1 MANVSDKSILT
12 AAGKALLAQLNAEEK
27 ALVIDKMIF
36 ANVPNRPEY
45 PQPDDVVP
53 SDNVVHQAAVEQR
66 GRLSEDSVIYSTT
79 LASNEGPFEFNW
91 TGAYCSEYGVLVT
104 IDHHSLTPKTVD
116 EPGVS
121 GNTLVR
127 SVVLEYKDIAE
138 ITNITVDASTWQYNA
153 TPRMKKMDDDVAQ
166 ANIDQNG
173 KDWFIEDGF
182 LVTPQA
188 SAFSIKAGAGYVSG
202 NRVALE
208 FDRSIQ
214 VPNKPSFIY
223 IDAHREGT
231 PTGEQVT
238 LFNFVVSAEE
248 KDDYIDSSTG
258 KDVPHFVC
266 KIAQVLGDGSVSDLR
281 PEGESADKKWVA
293 EYVPREQ
300 VENIQALKMQ
310 SAGVGARFETK
321 YHTYP
326 GMGAANYRVY
336 TPTDI
341 VPNHGGETA
350 AEIADEMG
358 AGFLLANGNYA
369 IIEYRTYIHPEQWGL
384 NNNLTFS
391 GCNADRINAMI
402 EYSAPYQWMGSVS
415 ATKAELGKLR
425 ARIFGGIGPWKI
437 KKPVLLNPFM
447 NWEGIRVG
455 AFYNNPNFG
464 TIIHADFDNK
474 DEFALDAAPWHQD
487 GVRYLGREYGRTSWD
502 KGHVAGCMGMIIN
515 SLQCFVVNNRNLRG
529 VVNLASATQSFVNK
543 NRFVGANIGIQ
554 VSVSWAGSIE
564 DNNIGARAIGIYN
577 GADVTTYGCENNYL
591 YGMGTPPTNE
601 EFDWPVFPDESVR
614 YKTAGIVSRYGN
626 PHAKDNTIEHFQHG
640 IRGTNCLSANYY
652 DNYLEGVS
660 EYCYVFHT
668 MSANV
673 NVGYTYCADAQL
685 MWIEG
690 SSTSNRIK
698 FDISG
703 SQNVTVQE
711 AGHVGYVEVDI
722 IGAKK
727 QGLGK
732 RYNPYI
738 NFIGLSEK
746 DSEIYIDPD
755 LGDDDN
761 WGFFRNAPVRTA
773 QGALNRCRHGH
784 KNIIYCP
791 AGKIIP
797 TKSYIGPDRVVDF
810 IWSQAS
816 TLIEFVKDGIG
827 DNPVIDITA
836 TNDVSNLIPLADAV
850 ARLRDVDVH
859 QKNSSNSTYSAV
871 FYCSGN
877 NDLHL
882 INSNVRLENAL
893 VTAKYGS
900 AANIRVVH
908 TGGSLSGGKYAN
920 DNGFAGPMTYIATK
934 NNTTVTDTVEGGNE
948 NTTKIVGFI

>member
-1 MANVSDKSILT
+1 MSSNTTSKVITTK
-12 AAGKALLAQLNAEEK
+12 AGEALIAQMQAENK
-27 ALVIDKMIF
+27 VLVIDKFIF
-36 ANVPNRPEY
+36 ANVPNRPDFPQREDVLPTEY
-45 PQPDDVVP
+45 L
-53 SDNVVHQAAVEQR
+53 VHESAVHEQ
-66 GRLSEDSVIYSTT
+66 GRMTENSVIYSTT
-79 LASNEGPFEFNW
+79 LASNVGPFTFNW
-91 TGAYCSEYGVLVT
+91 SGLYCSEHNTLVA
-104 IDHHSLTPKTVD
+104 INFPAAVDKTVD
-116 EPGVS
+116 GPGVT

-127 SVVLEYKDIAE
+127 SFVLEYKGIAE
-138 ITNITVDASTWQYNA
+138 TTNITVDPASWQYDA
-153 TPRMKKMDDDVAQ
+153 HKRMSKMDNDSAQ
-166 ANIDQNG
+166 AIIDQNG
-173 KDWFIEDGF
+173 KDWFIDDGF
-182 LVTPQA
+182 IVTPQSTA
-188 SAFSIKAGAGYVSG
+188 YNIKAGAGYVSG
-202 NRVALE
+202 HRITLD
-208 FDRSIQ
+208 FDRIVQ
-214 VPNKPSFIY
+214 APIKPSFIY
-223 IDAHREGT
+223 VDAYREGN
-231 PTGEQVT
+231 PTGEWVT
-238 LFNFVVSAEE
+238 KFNFVVSPDE
-248 KDDYIDSSTG
+248 KDDYSDAQG
-258 KDVPHFVC
+258 VQHFVC
-266 KIAQVLGDGSVSDLR
+266 KIAQVMEDGSVGDMR
-281 PEGESADKKWVA
+281 PSGIVADKDWVA
-293 EYVPREQ
+293 KYVPRKQ
-300 VENIQALKMQ
+300 VENIQVLKMQ
-310 SAGVGARFETK
+310 SAKVGARFETK

-326 GMGAANYRVY
+326 GMGTANYRVY
-336 TPTDI
+336 APTDV

-358 AGFLLANGNYA
+358 SGFRLVNGNYA

-384 NNNLTFS
+384 NNSLTFS

-402 EYSAPYQWMGSVS
+402 EYSAPYKWMGSVS

-464 TIIHADFDNK
+464 TIIHADFESK
-474 DEFALDAAPWHQD
+474 DQFALDAAPWYQD
-487 GVRYLGREYGRTSWD
+487 GVRYLGQEYGRTSWD
-502 KGHVAGCMGMIIN
+502 QGRIAGCMGMIIN
-515 SLQCFVVNNRNLRG
+515 SLQCFVVNDRNLRG
-529 VVNLASATQSFVNK
+529 VVNLAAATQSFVNK

-554 VSVSWAGSIE
+554 VSASWAGSIE

-577 GADVTTYGCENNYL
+577 GADVTTYGCDNNYL
-591 YGMGTPPTNE
+591 YGMGTPPTKE
-601 EFDWPVFPDESVR
+601 EFDWPVFPHESVR

-626 PHAKDNTIEHFQHG
+626 PHAEDNTIEHFQHG

-652 DNYLEGVS
+652 DNYMEGVS

-685 MWIEG
+685 MWVEG
-690 SSTSNRIK
+690 SASGNRVK

-711 AGHVGYVEVDI
+711 AGHISYVEVDI

-755 LGDDDN
+755 SGDDDN

-791 AGKIIP
+791 AGKTIP

-816 TLIEFVKDGIG
+816 TLLEFVKDGIG
-827 DNPVIDITA
+827 NNPTIDITA
-836 TNDVSNLIPLADAV
+836 SSDVSNLIPLTDAV
-850 ARLRDVDVH
+850 ARLRDVDIR
-859 QKNSSNSTYSAV
+859 QKNSSDSTYSAV

-877 NDLHL
+877 NDIHL
-882 INSNVRLENAL
+882 INSNVSLENAL

-900 AANIRVVH
+900 AANIRIAH

-920 DNGFAGPMTYIATK
+920 ANGYAGSMTYIATA
-934 NNTTVTDTVEGGNE
+934 NNTTVTDTVEGGNSK
-948 NTTKIVGFI
+948 TVKLAGII